1 MHLWWLM
8 GQQAGPPCL
17 YRIDRRARNHQR
29 KDGDGFRTGKK
40 ATGSTVKN
48 ERCRRWP
55 RAKERKS
62 STFNVAS
69 GRPSRLDSGGKT
81 HKAAS
86 LRRCHPALA
95 RVAEAEGGSPCS
107 AVYRRGG
114 GSLPLSFHVRR
125 HGENP
130 DKYAFLRLSQNSS
143 LLSLLSVLVLAKIL
157 AGRNA

>member
-1 MHLWWLM
+1 M

-125 HGENP
+125 QRGESGQICVQLTALTKLKP
-130 DKYAFLRLSQNSS
+130 PITVV
-143 LLSLLSVLVLAKIL
+143 SVEMAKIL